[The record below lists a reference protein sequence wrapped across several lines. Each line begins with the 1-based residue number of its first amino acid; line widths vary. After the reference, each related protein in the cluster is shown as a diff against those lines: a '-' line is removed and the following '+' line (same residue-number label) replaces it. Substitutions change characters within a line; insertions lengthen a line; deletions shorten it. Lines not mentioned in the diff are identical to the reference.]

1 MANEEKKPLGSILLA
16 RKLISPEV
24 LSQALRDQRQSGSGG
39 GSGMPLASFLV
50 ERGIV
55 REEDALRALSEQFGV
70 PGIEL
75 RQLAILLEH
84 VTIIPRELAESQ
96 LILPVLVRGER
107 LFVATANPADKRGI
121 DELEFV
127 TGKKVYAYVALAY
140 PLRRTIAAAYGA
152 RVAGESYYLGPRV
165 PRETLVRLGIAPAVP
180 VPPIPAPPPP
190 LPSSPQVSAGA
201 GSGGAPPAPPLPARA
216 RQTSPRA
223 FEPPAPPE
231 RLAPTTEPD
240 VVAAD
245 EAPPVVVDDAMQ
257 RVSSNAQLST
267 MEFGLMSPD
276 ASRVDEPPPAHIE
289 LPPMGDD
296 EAAPSTLARPATN
309 HSDASG
315 GAPHP
320 NAKPGASSGGPAAK
334 TILVVDDEEEI
345 RFMLRRVL
353 QERGYRVI
361 EADRGFMAL
370 RTVKEQVPDL
380 IVLDAML
387 PELHGFDIARRI
399 RGSEKYG
406 AIPIVMVSAVYRG
419 WRIAQDLK
427 DNYGIA
433 AYIEKPFRIHEV
445 VDAVSRALTERD
457 TRRSVHPERGV
468 EAMSADAEKMLE
480 QGVAAYRAGHIDDAI
495 ASLRRGIEIDP
506 LAYRLHFHLALLYGK
521 KGAIYEGIHELERAI
536 ELHPKNFAALK
547 NLAVLYE
554 KAGFRHKAVEV
565 WERCIQVAPDTET
578 RAQVK
583 ERLMNL
589 L

>member
-1 MANEEKKPLGSILLA
+1 MANEEKKPLGSILVA
-16 RKLISPEV
+16 RKLISSDV
-24 LSQALRDQRQSGSGG
+24 LSQSLREQRQAGTHRT
-39 GSGMPLASFLV
+39 PLASFLV

-84 VTIIPRELAESQ
+84 IAVIPQAHAEAQ
-96 LILPVLVRGER
+96 LILPVLLRGER
-107 LFVATANPADKRGI
+107 LFVATANPSDKRAI

-127 TGKKVYAYVALAY
+127 TGKKVYAYVALAQ
-140 PLRRTIAAAYGA
+140 PLRRTIAAAYA
-152 RVAGESYYLGPRV
+152 AKDAGETHYLGPRV

-180 VPPIPAPPPP
+180 IPPAP
-190 LPSSPQVSAGA
+190 
-201 GSGGAPPAPPLPARA
+201 PPLPARA
-216 RQTSPRA
+216 RQTARGGIAVPRTRTASSPSA
-223 FEPPAPPE
+223 TDEHKHEPPSGAPS
-231 RLAPTTEPD
+231 TEPD

-267 MEFGLMSPD
+267 MEFGLMSPEV
-276 ASRVDEPPPAHIE
+276 SRVDEAPAGAGMPRLSAEDAAGPP
-289 LPPMGDD
+289 
-296 EAAPSTLARPATN
+296 TVARP
-309 HSDASG
+309 
-315 GAPHP
+315 P
-320 NAKPGASSGGPAAK
+320 AK
-334 TILVVDDEEEI
+334 TILLVDDEEEI
-345 RFMLRRVL
+345 RRMLRRIL

-361 EADRGFMAL
+361 EADRGLLAL
-370 RTVKEQVPDL
+370 RMVKEQVPDL

-406 AIPIVMVSAVYRG
+406 TIPIVMVSAVYRG

-433 AYIEKPFRIHEV
+433 AYIEKPFRIQDV
-445 VDAVSRALTERD
+445 VDAVAHALTERD
-457 TRRSVHPERGV
+457 TRRSEHPERHV
-468 EAMSADAEKMLE
+468 DVMSADAEKLLE
-480 QGVAAYRAGHIDDAI
+480 QGVMAYRAGQVDEAI
-495 ASLRRGIEIDP
+495 GFLRRGIEIDP

-536 ELHPKNFAALK
+536 ELHPRNFAALK

-565 WERCIQVAPDTET
+565 WERCIQVAPDAET

-583 ERLMNL
+583 ERLMTL

>member
-16 RKLISPEV
+16 RKLISPDV
-24 LSQALRDQRQSGSGG
+24 LSQTLREQRQLSAGSR
-39 GSGMPLASFLV
+39 MPLASFLV

-84 VTIIPRELAESQ
+84 VSVIPQTHAEAQ
-96 LILPVLVRGER
+96 LILPVLLRGER
-107 LFVATANPADKRGI
+107 LFVATANPSDKRSI
-121 DELEFV
+121 DELELV
-127 TGKKVYAYVALAY
+127 TGKKVYAYVALAH
-140 PLRRTIAAAYGA
+140 PLRRTIAAAYTA
-152 RVAGESYYLGPRV
+152 KAAGETYYLGPRV
-165 PRETLVRLGIAPAVP
+165 PRETLVRLGIAPA
-180 VPPIPAPPPP
+180 IPAPP
-190 LPSSPQVSAGA
+190 A
-201 GSGGAPPAPPLPARA
+201 PAPPPVPARS
-216 RQTSPRA
+216 RQTAPRD
-223 FEPPAPPE
+223 FEPPQPPQAGSPSPQKST
-231 RLAPTTEPD
+231 LSTEPE

-267 MEFGLMSPD
+267 LEFGLTNPD
-276 ASRVDEPPPAHIE
+276 VSRVGEPPRAGIPSALHSDE
-289 LPPMGDD
+289 QAGPP
-296 EAAPSTLARPATN
+296 TLARP
-309 HSDASG
+309 G
-315 GAPHP
+315 
-320 NAKPGASSGGPAAK
+320 K
-334 TILVVDDEEEI
+334 TVLVVDDEEEI
-345 RFMLRRVL
+345 RRMLRRVL

-361 EADRGFMAL
+361 EADRGLMAL
-370 RTVKEQVPDL
+370 RMVKEQVPDL

-406 AIPIVMVSAVYRG
+406 TIPIVMVSAVYRG

-433 AYIEKPFRIHEV
+433 AYIEKPFRIQEV
-445 VDAVSRALTERD
+445 ADAVAHALMERD
-457 TRRSVHPERGV
+457 TRRSEHPERGV
-468 EAMSADAEKMLE
+468 DAMSADAEKLLE
-480 QGVAAYRAGHIDDAI
+480 QGVTAYRAGNIDEAI
-495 ASLRRGIEIDP
+495 AFLRRGIEIDP
-506 LAYRLHFHLALLYGK
+506 LAYRLHFHLALLFGK

-565 WERCIQVAPDTET
+565 WERCIHVAPDADT
-578 RAQVK
+578 RTQVK
-583 ERLMNL
+583 ERLMTL

>member
-1 MANEEKKPLGSILLA
+1 MVYDSPPMANEEKKPLGSILLA

-24 LSQALRDQRQSGSGG
+24 LSQALRDQRQSGGG
-39 GSGMPLASFLV
+39 GVGGGNGMPLASFLV
-50 ERGIV
+50 ERGVV

-84 VTIIPRELAESQ
+84 IAVIPRELAETQ
-96 LILPVLVRGER
+96 LILPVLLRGER
-107 LFVATANPADKRGI
+107 LFVATANPSDKRSI

-127 TGKKVYAYVALAY
+127 TGKKVYAYVALAA
-140 PLRRTIAAAYGA
+140 PLRRTIAAAYSA
-152 RVAGESYYLGPRV
+152 KSAGEVYYLGPRV
-165 PRETLVRLGIAPAVP
+165 PRETLVRLGIAPAIP
-180 VPPIPAPPPP
+180 VPPVPAIPAPPQMVIPTP
-190 LPSSPQVSAGA
+190 AH
-201 GSGGAPPAPPLPARA
+201 GGAQAGPPPLPARA
-216 RQTSPRA
+216 RQMSPRS
-223 FEPPAPPE
+223 FEAPTVPVPE
-231 RLAPTTEPD
+231 RSVPTTEPD
-240 VVAAD
+240 MVAAD

-257 RVSSNAQLST
+257 RVSSAAQLST

-276 ASRVDEPPPAHIE
+276 VSRVEEPPAANTAI
-289 LPPMGDD
+289 PPLDPD
-296 EAAPSTLARPATN
+296 EGAGPPTLARP
-309 HSDASG
+309 G
-315 GAPHP
+315 
-320 NAKPGASSGGPAAK
+320 K

-345 RFMLRRVL
+345 RRMLRRVL

-361 EADRGFMAL
+361 EADRGLMAL
-370 RTVKEQVPDL
+370 RMVKEQVPDL

-433 AYIEKPFRIHEV
+433 AYIEKPFRIHDV
-445 VDAVSRALTERD
+445 LDAVAHALTERD
-457 TRRSVHPERGV
+457 TRRSAHPERDV
-468 EAMSADAEKMLE
+468 EVMSADAEKLLE
-480 QGVAAYRAGHIDDAI
+480 HGVTAYRAGNIDDAI

-536 ELHPKNFAALK
+536 ELHPRNFAALK

-565 WERCIQVAPDTET
+565 WERCIHVAPDTET

>member
-1 MANEEKKPLGSILLA
+1 MANEEKKPLGSILVA
-16 RKLISPEV
+16 RKLISSDV
-24 LSQALRDQRQSGSGG
+24 LSQSLREQRQAGTHRI
-39 GSGMPLASFLV
+39 PLASFLV

-84 VTIIPRELAESQ
+84 IAVIPREHAEAQ
-96 LILPVLVRGER
+96 LILPVLLRGER
-107 LFVATANPADKRGI
+107 LFVATANPSDKRTI

-127 TGKKVYAYVALAY
+127 TGKKVYAYVALAE
-140 PLRRTIAAAYGA
+140 PLRRTIAAAYA
-152 RVAGESYYLGPRV
+152 AKEAGETHYLGPRV
-165 PRETLVRLGIAPAVP
+165 PRETLVRLGIAPA
-180 VPPIPAPPPP
+180 IP
-190 LPSSPQVSAGA
+190 
-201 GSGGAPPAPPLPARA
+201 APPAPPPLPPRA
-216 RQTSPRA
+216 RTTAPRGIA
-223 FEPPAPPE
+223 VPRTREGAPSEVVPS
-231 RLAPTTEPD
+231 TQPD

-267 MEFGLMSPD
+267 MEFGLMSPEV
-276 ASRVDEPPPAHIE
+276 SRVDEAPPPAGI
-289 LPPMGDD
+289 LPMSPED
-296 EAAPSTLARPATN
+296 AAGPPTVARP
-309 HSDASG
+309 G
-315 GAPHP
+315 
-320 NAKPGASSGGPAAK
+320 K

-345 RFMLRRVL
+345 RRMLRRVL

-361 EADRGFMAL
+361 EADRGLLAL
-370 RTVKEQVPDL
+370 RMVKEQVPDL

-406 AIPIVMVSAVYRG
+406 TIPIVMVSAVYRG

-433 AYIEKPFRIHEV
+433 AYIEKPFRIQEV
-445 VDAVSRALTERD
+445 VDAVAHALTERD
-457 TRRSVHPERGV
+457 TRRSEHPERDV
-468 EAMSADAEKMLE
+468 DVMSADAEKLLE
-480 QGVAAYRAGHIDDAI
+480 QGVTAYRAGHVDEAI
-495 ASLRRGIEIDP
+495 GFLRRGIEIDP

-536 ELHPKNFAALK
+536 ELHPRNFAALK

-565 WERCIQVAPDTET
+565 WERCIQVAPDAET

-583 ERLMNL
+583 ERLMTL